1 MTTPEARAR
10 QDIDAQLVAAGWV
23 LQDMSALNVHA
34 ARGTAIREF
43 PLRPGHGFADYLLY
57 VDGRA
62 IGVVEAKRAGT
73 PLTEFELQSEKY
85 GNGVPAGVPAPIRPL
100 PFLYQSTGVET
111 RFTSRLDPVPK
122 SREVFTFHRPETL
135 AEWLAAEPL
144 WLPQR
149 GGRPHPLSEH
159 PSSLRGRLTAMPV
172 VEAGEM
178 WPAQLRAV
186 RNLEVSLS
194 KNRPR
199 ALVQMATG
207 SGKTYTAV
215 ASIYRLIK
223 FGQAS
228 RVLFLVDR
236 ANLAKQALKEFQSY
250 RTPDDGRL
258 FTELYNVQR
267 LTHNKIDP
275 VAKVVI
281 GTVQRLYSMLKGE
294 EDLSEE
300 GDEAGAD
307 EVAVA
312 LGGMDAL
319 RKEPLPVVYNP
330 GIPIETFDIVFVDEA
345 HRSIYTLWRQVVE
358 YWDAFLIGLTA
369 TPSKLT
375 YGFFNGN
382 VVAEYGH
389 DEAVADGVN
398 VDFDVYRIRTK
409 ITEQGSTLEAGQ
421 WVDKRDRETRAK
433 RWEKLDEE
441 LTYGGASLD
450 RDVVAPDQIR
460 TVVRAFRDNFLK
472 DVFGDRAHIPKTLV
486 FAKDD
491 SHADDLVQII
501 RDELG
506 LGNDA
511 VQKITYRTSTA
522 RIVEVVKNPDGT
534 EFERVTWKSSGVK
547 PDDLLQSFR
556 NSFNPRIAVTVDM
569 IATGTDVKPLE
580 VLWFMRTVK
589 SRTLFEQMKG
599 RGVRV
604 IKSDDFQAVTPD
616 APSKTRFVIV
626 DCVGVTEEDLSDSRP
641 LDRQPTVS
649 LEKLLR
655 AIAMGN
661 AEPDVASSVASRLT
675 RLDRQLG
682 KAERESV
689 KDAAGGLSLGDLT
702 RAIVDALDPDQA
714 VKLARREEGLR
725 GNAEPSAKAVDAARA
740 ELIRG
745 AVAPLA
751 TGPRLRARILDLKR
765 SKEQVIDIAS
775 KDKLIGAGVS
785 AEARE
790 RAKSLTTTFEQ
801 FIAEHR
807 DEFVALKLLY
817 GRAKGRRLT
826 REALQ
831 ELTETLARNK
841 PPLAL
846 EALWSAYA
854 LLDQSRV
861 RGKPARVLTDI
872 VSLVRF
878 ATHREDSLAPFP
890 DVARTRFAAWLAKIE
905 SGGRRFNSEQQ
916 AWLTEIV
923 DHLAANVEIDVD
935 DFEYAPFA
943 QRGGLGAAH
952 RVFGESLR
960 DVLNEVTGVVA
971 A

>member
-1 MTTPEARAR
+1 VPTPEARAR
-10 QDIDAQLVAAGWV
+10 LDIDAQLVAAGWV
-23 LQDMSALNVHA
+23 VQDMSALNVHA
-34 ARGTAIREF
+34 ASGVAIREF
-43 PLRPGHGFADYLLY
+43 PLSTGHGFADYLLY
-57 VDGRA
+57 VGGQA
-62 IGVVEAKRAGT
+62 VGVVEAKKAGT

-85 GNGVPAGVPAPIRPL
+85 GNGVPKGVPAPIRPL

-111 RFTSRLDPVPK
+111 RFTNRLDPVPK
-122 SREVFTFHRPETL
+122 SREVFTFHRPESI
-135 AEWLAAEPL
+135 AEWLSADPL
-144 WLPQR
+144 WMQEKD
-149 GGRPHPLSEH
+149 GKPHPLSLR
-159 PSSLRGRLTAMPV
+159 PSSLRGRLTVMPPV
-172 VEAGEM
+172 DERGM
-178 WPAQLRAV
+178 WPAQLAAV
-186 RNLEVSLS
+186 RNLDVSLAM
-194 KNRPR
+194 NRPR
-199 ALVQMATG
+199 ALIQMATG

-223 FGQAS
+223 FGGAK

-267 LTHNKIDP
+267 LTHNKLDP

-281 GTVQRLYSMLKGE
+281 GTVQRLYSMLKGD
-294 EDLSEE
+294 EDLPEE
-300 GDEAGAD
+300 GDEASAGD
-307 EVAVA
+307 LAVA
-312 LGGMDAL
+312 LGGLDAL
-319 RKEPLPVVYNP
+319 RKEPLPVVYNAA
-330 GIPIETFDIVFVDEA
+330 IPIETFDIVFVDEA

-369 TPSKLT
+369 TPSRLT

-389 DEAVADGVN
+389 EEAVADGVN
-398 VDFDVYRIRTK
+398 VDFDVYRIRTR
-409 ITEQGSTLEAGQ
+409 ITEQGSTVEAGQ

-441 LTYGGASLD
+441 LSYDGSALD

-460 TVVRAFRDNFLK
+460 TVVRAFRDHFLPQ
-472 DVFGDRAHIPKTLV
+472 VFPERKYVPKTLV

-501 RDELG
+501 RDELA

-511 VQKITYRTSTA
+511 VQKITYRTSTV
-522 RIVEVVKNPDGT
+522 RLVEIVRKEDGT
-534 EFERVTWKSSGVK
+534 EFERVTWKSSGVR
-547 PDDLLQSFR
+547 PEDLLQSFR

-580 VLWFMRTVK
+580 ALWFMRTVR

-604 IKSDDFQAVTPD
+604 IRPDDLKAVTPD
-616 APSKTRFVIV
+616 ADSKTRFVMI
-626 DCVGVTEEDLSDSRP
+626 DCVGVSEEELSDSRP

-649 LEKLLR
+649 LDKLLQ

-661 AEPDVASSVASRLT
+661 TDPDVVSSVASRLA
-675 RLDRQLG
+675 RLERQLG
-682 KAERESV
+682 EDERDSV
-689 KDAAGGLSLGDLT
+689 KDAAGGRTLGDLA
-702 RAIVDALDPDQA
+702 RALVQALDPDQA
-714 VKLARREEGLR
+714 QAAARRHEGR
-725 GNAEPSAKAVDAARA
+725 ADSEVPSAQAFDTARTQ
-740 ELIRG
+740 LIRE
-745 AVAPLA
+745 AVSPLS
-751 TGPRLRARILDLKR
+751 TNPQLRQRILDLKR
-765 SKEQVIDIAS
+765 SKEQVIDTAS
-775 KDKLIGAGVS
+775 RDQLLDAGIS

-790 RAKSLTTTFEQ
+790 RAQSLTTSFEQ
-801 FIAEHR
+801 FIAKHR
-807 DEFVALKLLY
+807 DEFVALQLLY
-817 GRAKGRRLT
+817 GSARGRRLT
-826 REALQ
+826 RDALQ
-831 ELTETLARNK
+831 ELTETLALQK

-846 EALWSAYA
+846 DEVWRAYE
-854 LLDQSRV
+854 LLDRSRV
-861 RGKPARVLTDI
+861 RGRPARVLTDV

-878 ATHREDSLAPFP
+878 ALHRDDALAPFP
-890 DVARTRFAAWLAKIE
+890 EVARARFAVWLARME
-905 SGGRRFNSEQQ
+905 SGGRRFTDEQK

-952 RVFGESLR
+952 RVFGEALI
-960 DVLNEVTGVVA
+960 DVIDEVTGVVA